1 METQS
6 QPPRLASFP
15 IAFFAM
21 VMGLAGLTIV
31 WEKAQRSFA
40 MDLGINSWLFG
51 LTATLFAILLLA
63 YLTKVLRYRA
73 AVVQELR
80 HPVKLNFFPTVS
92 ISTILLAI
100 ASVPVAPAL
109 TEPLWIM
116 GAALHLLLTLYV
128 MNVWIHHE
136 HLQVHHMNPAW
147 FIPAVG
153 NLLVPILGVPLGYTD
168 VSWFFFSIG
177 ILFWIVLLAII
188 FNRVLFHN
196 PIESHLLPTLFI
208 LL

>member
-6 QPPRLASFP
+6 QPSRLASFP

-40 MDLGINSWLFG
+40 MDLGINPWLAG
-51 LTATLFAILLLA
+51 LTATVFAILLLA

-100 ASVPVAPAL
+100 ASAPVAPVL

-153 NLLVPILGVPLGYTD
+153 NLLVPTPFPWRRST
-168 VSWFFFSIG
+168 SRAS
-177 ILFWIVLLAII
+177 
-188 FNRVLFHN
+188 
-196 PIESHLLPTLFI
+196 
-208 LL
+208 